1 MQKYDHYLD
10 FEEEFF
16 VENNKP
22 KTKKKKSYK
31 ELQSDKRSRKRTKK
45 KYINHLIFSFLVVG
59 CGDLYD
65 YSLELELDPKT

>member
-1 MQKYDHYLD
+1 MMSKYDHYLD

-45 KYINHLIFSFLVVG
+45 KYINR
-59 CGDLYD
+59 
-65 YSLELELDPKT
+65 PKRI